1 MNKQGQLIE
10 FCIQDIIMSIVKE
23 QGIEYDKAMELF
35 YSSQTFAKLIDTET
49 GLYFESSDYVYALFQ
64 DELNFGKL
72 VQAEI

>member
-23 QGIEYDKAMELF
+23 QGIEYDKAMEIF
-35 YSSQTFAKLIDTET
+35 YSSQTFAKLNDTET
-49 GLYFESSDYVYALFQ
+49 GLYLESSDYVYALFQ

>member
-35 YSSQTFAKLIDTET
+35 YSSQTFAKLNDTET
-49 GLYFESSDYVYALFQ
+49 GLYLESSDYVYALFQ